1 MCPIYCYKC
10 NKCGMKEDQLREI
23 NERDQDEE
31 CPICDDGILKRVMS
45 AIARTADKW
54 RFDR

>member
-1 MCPIYCYKC
+1 
-10 NKCGMKEDQLREI
+10 MKEDQLREI

-45 AIARTADKW
+45 AIARTVGKW
-54 RFDR
+54 KVNR